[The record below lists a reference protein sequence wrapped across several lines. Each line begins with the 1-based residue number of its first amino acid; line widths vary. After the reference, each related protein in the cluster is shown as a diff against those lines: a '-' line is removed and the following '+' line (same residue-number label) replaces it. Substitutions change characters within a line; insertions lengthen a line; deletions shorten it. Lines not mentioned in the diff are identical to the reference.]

1 MQSASDPRTRTAP
14 MPRTAMSWLLGAA
27 LTALALRAA
36 AGDVYVVCNTG
47 VSLQATDIRDVFVGE
62 KSFAGTARLA
72 PADNSA
78 AQAAFLEKVMKLDAR
93 KYATLW
99 TKKSFRDGA
108 NPPPVRATD
117 AEAIAYV
124 RQTPGGCS
132 YVLRAPATGVIVV
145 AKF

>member
-1 MQSASDPRTRTAP
+1 MV
-14 MPRTAMSWLLGAA
+14 WLLGAA

-36 AGDVYVVCNTG
+36 AGDVYVVCNLG
-47 VSLQATDIRDVFVGE
+47 VSLDPSEIRDVFVGD

-124 RQTPGGCS
+124 KATSGGCS
-132 YVLRAPATGVIVV
+132 YVLRAPTGGVSIV